1 MRRAISPSQAW
12 RSPFHP
18 SCLPLSMRVAI
29 ACRTSFRPN
38 NESSRCPGKRLPQRS
53 HQSHRWNRYRPLYA
67 SATAAIA
74 HPLWRGCPL
83 IAVGQAF
90 LNQLGQAGITRES
103 VTSVRFPYR
112 QSSAAPTLDEPLRR
126 SDHAAP
132 LQSACWS
139 CARHPFVPAK
149 SRSAAPRNNG
159 RREAGALLRA
169 SLQDPSHGTRFAVG
183 AMFRVSRE
191 IEHSRTIPHSRPTH
205 CVAPS
210 EVYRARGNGPT
221 PCSQTQSTR

>member
-18 SCLPLSMRVAI
+18 SCLPPSMRVAI

-38 NESSRCPGKRLPQRS
+38 NESSRFPEKRLPQRS
-53 HQSHRWNRYRPLYA
+53 HQSHRWNRYRPRYA

-74 HPLWRGCPL
+74 YPLWRGCPI

-112 QSSAAPTLDEPLRR
+112 QSSAAPNLDGPLRR

-139 CARHPFVPAK
+139 CARHSFVPAK
-149 SRSAAPRNNG
+149 SRSAAARNNG
-159 RREAGALLRA
+159 RGQVGTLLRVLLQKAQRTAHA
-169 SLQDPSHGTRFAVG
+169 SSSARCFKCHGRSSTAGRSHTQGRPIVSLHRRSIVLVG
-183 AMFRVSRE
+183 M
-191 IEHSRTIPHSRPTH
+191 
-205 CVAPS
+205 
-210 EVYRARGNGPT
+210 ARHHV
-221 PCSQTQSTR
+221 C